1 MAVYESLFQ
10 QAMTHENPMLQTTLH
25 HLSQRLGKRMRPI
38 LVILSARMVGQFNQ
52 RVAHAA
58 LALELLHTASLVHDD
73 IVDESDRRRGQASV
87 NARFG
92 NKVAVLVGDWVLS
105 MALQHAALTQSTHVV
120 ELVARLGQTL
130 ADGELQQ
137 LHNTQTDLIDEKSYY
152 AVVRKKTAS
161 LFAACAQI
169 GALLGGA
176 GKEDVERMRQ
186 IGQMAGTC
194 FQLRDDIF
202 DYDDTHDVGKPAGND
217 MREGKLTL
225 PVIHAVLHGGDES
238 MRQLALD
245 VRCQRATE
253 QDIRRLV
260 EYTRQQDGIAYAQ
273 WAMQELMVMADGLVP
288 DKHNPG
294 IAAALHTY
302 IKFMAGRES

>member
-1 MAVYESLFQ
+1 MAVYENLFR
-10 QAMTHENPMLQTTLH
+10 QAMTHENPMLQAVLQ
-25 HLSQRLGKRMRPI
+25 HLCQRLGKRMRPV

-73 IVDESDRRRGQASV
+73 VVDESDRRRGQSSV

-105 MALQHAALTQSTHVV
+105 MALQHAALTQSAHVV
-120 ELVARLGQTL
+120 ELVAQLGQTL

-137 LHNTQTDLIDEKSYY
+137 LHNTLTEQIDEKSYY
-152 AVVRKKTAS
+152 TVVRKKTAS

-169 GALLGGA
+169 GALLGDA
-176 GKEDVERMRQ
+176 EPEDVERMRQ

-202 DYDDTHDVGKPAGND
+202 DYDKSHDVGKPVGND

-225 PVIHAVLHGGDES
+225 PVIHALLHGEDES

-245 VRCQRATE
+245 VRQQRATE
-253 QDIRRLV
+253 EDINRLV
-260 EYTRQQDGIAYAQ
+260 DYTHQQGGIAYTQ

-288 DKHNPG
+288 EGRDPE
-294 IAAALHTY
+294 IAAALHAY
-302 IKFMAGRES
+302 IKFMAGREA